1 MRRLKKEPLWR
12 SMHFVNHDDVTVR
25 VREYTF
31 MSDSGLRH
39 AAELSLDGELL
50 EKAVIEG
57 HSAEELK
64 RILDTAVKLFAV
76 TRRLRRRA
84 AAS

>member
-1 MRRLKKEPLWR
+1 MKKLKKEPLWR
-12 SMHFVNHDDVTVR
+12 SMHFVTHDDVIVR

-31 MSDSGLRH
+31 VSDGGLRH

-57 HSAEELK
+57 HTAEELK
-64 RILDTAVKLFAV
+64 KVLDTAIKLFAV